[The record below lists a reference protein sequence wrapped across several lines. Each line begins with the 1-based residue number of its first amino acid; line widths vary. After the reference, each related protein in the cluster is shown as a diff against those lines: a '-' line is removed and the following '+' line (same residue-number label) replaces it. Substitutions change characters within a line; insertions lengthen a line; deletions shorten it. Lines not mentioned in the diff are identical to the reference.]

1 MTLPS
6 DGPPDDAPGSAE
18 TPDAPTTS
26 ARSQTDVVVTD
37 IKAMIIRGDLTPGE
51 RLPVEKDLA
60 TALGV
65 SRSSL
70 REGVR
75 ALAVL
80 GVLETRQ
87 GDGTYVTSLDASLL
101 LAPLGFL
108 VDLQSPDES
117 ENLAS
122 VRRILE
128 TEAASRA
135 ALRRSESDLREAEDV
150 LAAINAFV
158 DDPLASGREEIMNAD
173 IAFHRIIARASGN
186 QALEALIEAF
196 ANRTIRT
203 RMWRAITEHGVVPR
217 THREHHEILKA
228 VRSGDPDRARLAMA
242 THLVEVEDFISAHP
256 AEPGQLPL
264 SDTTL

>member
-1 MTLPS
+1 MQ
-6 DGPPDDAPGSAE
+6 DDDESQ
-18 TPDAPTTS
+18 PDAGTAP
-26 ARSQTDVVVTD
+26 AAAVRSQTDVVVGE
-37 IKAMIIRGDLTPGE
+37 IKAMIIRGDLQAGS
-51 RLPVEKDLA
+51 RLPVEKELA

-87 GDGTYVTSLDASLL
+87 GDGTYVTSLDASIL

-122 VRRILE
+122 VRRVLE
-128 TEAASRA
+128 TEAAARA
-135 ALRRSESDLREAEDV
+135 ALRISDEDV
-150 LAAINAFV
+150 RDAESVLSSIDAFV
-158 DDPLASGREEIMNAD
+158 DDPGSAGRDEIMDAD

-186 QALEALIEAF
+186 RALEALIEAF

-203 RMWRAITEHGVVPR
+203 RTWRAITEQGVVPR
-217 THREHHEILKA
+217 THREHHDILRA

-242 THLVEVEDFISAHP
+242 VHLVEVEDFIVTHETVTPEAATP
-256 AEPGQLPL
+256 EA
-264 SDTTL
+264 